1 MKEINGPELNDL
13 WARRIKDGGADF
25 VCFVDVSM
33 FPEKLTG
40 GCGCAVLFGKALP
53 KEYIRAL
60 AEGLQ
65 PEENALHNLKR
76 KMDALSRKTAAA
88 LEAEGYRSIA
98 AARSGMLPHKSAAV
112 RAGLGFIGKNT
123 LLVTPDYGCALC
135 LGKVL
140 TAAPFATASSPP
152 PEPQCGDCR
161 VCVEACP
168 TGALSG
174 TAWSPETAR
183 DEMLTRKRCTLCGK
197 CLVLCP
203 YTVKYA
209 GL

>member
-123 LLVTPDYGCALC
+123 LLVTPDYGSRSAS
-135 LGKVL
+135 GK
-140 TAAPFATASSPP
+140 SSPP
-152 PEPQCGDCR
+152 PRLPRSALPRPSRSAAIAASAWRPAPQ
-161 VCVEACP
+161 AP
-168 TGALSG
+168 
-174 TAWSPETAR
+174 
-183 DEMLTRKRCTLCGK
+183 
-197 CLVLCP
+197 
-203 YTVKYA
+203 
-209 GL
+209 

>member
-60 AEGLQ
+60 AEGLR

-76 KMDALSRKTAAA
+76 KMDALVPENRSRAGGGRVPERRSGAKRDAAA
-88 LEAEGYRSIA
+88 QIGR
-98 AARSGMLPHKSAAV
+98 
-112 RAGLGFIGKNT
+112 RAGGAGVYREEHPSCNPRLR
-123 LLVTPDYGCALC
+123 LALC

-140 TAAPFATASSPP
+140 TAAPFATVSSPP

-168 TGALSG
+168 AGALSG

-197 CLVLCP
+197 CLVVCP

>member
-60 AEGLQ
+60 AEGLR

-76 KMDALSRKTAAA
+76 KMDALVPENRSRAGGGRVPERRSGAKRDAAA
-88 LEAEGYRSIA
+88 QIGRRAGGAGVYREEYSSCNPRLRLRA
-98 AARSGMLPHKSAAV
+98 VPRESPHRRPVCHGQLSPARAAV
-112 RAGLGFIGKNT
+112 RRLPRLRGGL
-123 LLVTPDYGCALC
+123 PRRR
-135 LGKVL
+135 
-140 TAAPFATASSPP
+140 
-152 PEPQCGDCR
+152 PERNG
-161 VCVEACP
+161 VEP
-168 TGALSG
+168 
-174 TAWSPETAR
+174 
-183 DEMLTRKRCTLCGK
+183 
-197 CLVLCP
+197 
-203 YTVKYA
+203 
-209 GL
+209 